1 MLRFFSRFL
10 MRILNVSGA
19 LFKPNASQMSPGR
32 DQAGL
37 AAGPDGLNPV
47 LRQHLKQRL
56 IGGSPDSPRFLDKRA
71 DCQREV
77 HISLSKRSRDPPN
90 LPLFKIVRKET
101 GASRRPSKPP
111 PSQPPPLLDGDA
123 QA

>member
-1 MLRFFSRFL
+1 MFFSRFL

-47 LRQHLKQRL
+47 LRQHLEQRL
-56 IGGSPDSPRFLDKRA
+56 IGGCRDSPCFFDKRV
-71 DCQREV
+71 DCLNEG
-77 HISLSKRSRDPPN
+77 HISWSKRSRELSN
-90 LPLFKIVRKET
+90 LSFLKIFEDRT
-101 GASRRPSKPP
+101 GASPG
-111 PSQPPPLLDGDA
+111 L
-123 QA
+123 

>member
-1 MLRFFSRFL
+1 MFFSRFL

-47 LRQHLKQRL
+47 LRQHLEQRL
-56 IGGSPDSPRFLDKRA
+56 IGGRRDRPGFLAKRA
-71 DCQREV
+71 DFQREV
-77 HISLSKRSRDPPN
+77 HISWSKKRRGLSD
-90 LPLFKIVRKET
+90 LPFLKIVEKGT
-101 GASRRPSKPP
+101 GTSRGPLRAPPYKPP
-111 PSQPPPLLDGDA
+111 
-123 QA
+123 

>member
-47 LRQHLKQRL
+47 LRQHLEQRL
-56 IGGSPDSPRFLDKRA
+56 IGGSRQKPCFLDKRG
-71 DCQREV
+71 DLQSEV
-77 HISLSKRSRDPPN
+77 PISLFKRSREFSN
-90 LPLFKIVRKET
+90 LPFLKNCRDE
-101 GASRRPSKPP
+101 A
-111 PSQPPPLLDGDA
+111 GDSP
-123 QA
+123 

>member
-19 LFKPNASQMSPGR
+19 LFKPNASQMSPRR

-47 LRQHLKQRL
+47 LRQHLEQRL
-56 IGGSPDSPRFLDKRA
+56 IGGSRDSPCFFVERAVCPRQVPISWSKTKR
-71 DCQREV
+71 E
-77 HISLSKRSRDPPN
+77 LSN
-90 LPLFKIVRKET
+90 ILFFQIFENET
-101 GASRRPSKPP
+101 G
-111 PSQPPPLLDGDA
+111 
-123 QA
+123 

>member
-47 LRQHLKQRL
+47 LRQHLEQRL
-56 IGGSPDSPRFLDKRA
+56 IGGSRDSPCFFGKRV
-71 DCQREV
+71 DCQSEG
-77 HISLSKRSRDPPN
+77 HISWSQRSRDPSK
-90 LPLFKIVRKET
+90 LPFLKIFENET
-101 GASRRPSKPP
+101 GPSRGPR
-111 PSQPPPLLDGDA
+111 
-123 QA
+123 

>member
-56 IGGSPDSPRFLDKRA
+56 IGGSRDSPCFLDKGV
-71 DCQREV
+71 DFQREGP
-77 HISLSKRSRDPPN
+77 ISWSKRSRDLSN
-90 LPLFKIVRKET
+90 LSFLEIVGEET
-101 GASRRPSKPP
+101 GASSRRWIDPP
-111 PSQPPPLLDGDA
+111 FQ
-123 QA
+123 

>member
-47 LRQHLKQRL
+47 LRQNLEQRL
-56 IGGSPDSPRFLDKRA
+56 IGGSRDSPGFLDKRVE
-71 DCQREV
+71 CQSEG
-77 HISLSKRSRDPPN
+77 HISLSKKSRELSN
-90 LPLFKIVRKET
+90 LPFLENVEDEKGT
-101 GASRRPSKPP
+101 SPG
-111 PSQPPPLLDGDA
+111 
-123 QA
+123 

>member
-47 LRQHLKQRL
+47 LGQHLEQRL
-56 IGGSPDSPRFLDKRA
+56 IGGSRDSPCFLAKRV
-71 DCQREV
+71 DCQREG
-77 HISLSKRSRDPPN
+77 HNSWSQRSRGPSN
-90 LPLFKIVRKET
+90 LPFLKIFAEE
-101 GASRRPSKPP
+101 
-111 PSQPPPLLDGDA
+111 
-123 QA
+123 

>member
-10 MRILNVSGA
+10 DENLERFRA

-47 LRQHLKQRL
+47 LRQHLEQRL
-56 IGGSPDSPRFLDKRA
+56 IGGRRDSPCFLDKRV
-71 DCQREV
+71 DCQSEG
-77 HISLSKRSRDPPN
+77 HISLSKKSRDLSN
-90 LPLFKIVRKET
+90 LPFLKIVENET
-101 GASRRPSKPP
+101 GTSRG
-111 PSQPPPLLDGDA
+111 L
-123 QA
+123 

>member
-47 LRQHLKQRL
+47 LGQHLEQRL
-56 IGGSPDSPRFLDKRA
+56 IGGSRDSPCFFDKRV
-71 DCQREV
+71 DFQSEV
-77 HISLSKRSRDPPN
+77 PISWSKRSRGLSD
-90 LPLFKIVRKET
+90 LPFLNVVENEAGTF
-101 GASRRPSKPP
+101 P
-111 PSQPPPLLDGDA
+111 
-123 QA
+123 

>member
-19 LFKPNASQMSPGR
+19 LFKPNASQMSPRR

-47 LRQHLKQRL
+47 LRQHLEQRL
-56 IGGSPDSPRFLDKRA
+56 IGGSRDSPGFLDKRG

-77 HISLSKRSRDPPN
+77 HISLSKKSRGLSN
-90 LPLFKIVRKET
+90 LPFLKIFEDET
-101 GASRRPSKPP
+101 GTSPGP
-111 PSQPPPLLDGDA
+111 
-123 QA
+123 

>member
-19 LFKPNASQMSPGR
+19 LFKPNARQMSPGR

-47 LRQHLKQRL
+47 LRQHLEQRL
-56 IGGSPDSPRFLDKRA
+56 IGGSRDSPCFFDKRG
-71 DCQREV
+71 DCQSEG
-77 HISLSKRSRDPPN
+77 HISLSKKSRDFSN
-90 LPLFKIVRKET
+90 LSFLKIVENET
-101 GASRRPSKPP
+101 GTSRG
-111 PSQPPPLLDGDA
+111 LLRTLPYKTP
-123 QA
+123 

>member
-47 LRQHLKQRL
+47 LGQHLEQRL
-56 IGGSPDSPRFLDKRA
+56 IGGNPDSPCFFGKRG
-71 DCQREV
+71 DFQSEV
-77 HISLSKRSRDPPN
+77 HISLSKKKPGLSN
-90 LPLFKIVRKET
+90 LPFFKIVEDET
-101 GASRRPSKPP
+101 GTSPGLS
-111 PSQPPPLLDGDA
+111 
-123 QA
+123 